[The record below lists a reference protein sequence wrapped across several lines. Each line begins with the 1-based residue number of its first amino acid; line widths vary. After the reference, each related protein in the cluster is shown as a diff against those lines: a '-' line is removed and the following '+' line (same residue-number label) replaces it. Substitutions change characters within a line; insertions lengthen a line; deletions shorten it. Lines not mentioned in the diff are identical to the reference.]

1 MQNTCARICKPA
13 TSGKPLKN
21 IPRKLQPWCAVF
33 DYAVS
38 VFRNRIGGGQGC
50 LLGELHAVSRPMIH
64 ARLTNCILTK
74 GKIPVIS
81 YLRYAAALMWFAAVP
96 TSAAYEDQF
105 LDASGV
111 KIRYID
117 SGKGE
122 TIVLLHGGTSNLES
136 WTSRGVVANLEKDF
150 RVIAFDA
157 RGHGK
162 SDKPR
167 EPAAYGR
174 QQALD
179 VVRIL
184 DALKIERAHIVGFSL
199 GGSTVAQL
207 LTLHPERFL
216 TAVQVASAG
225 RSPKEA
231 NNPRIEIEAAEIA
244 RDCISRSRVM
254 RQAPAG
260 MKSTEEEIQK
270 RIEECRANKLFDQH
284 STAASLRGYRD
295 QAVTTEQMAAV
306 KVPTLGI
313 VGTLDHTLKAMQ
325 ALKTVR
331 PDMKLVLLEGVSHT
345 GATGIQGRP
354 ELIAEIRSFIAE
366 QHTSAAKNR

>member
-1 MQNTCARICKPA
+1 MN
-13 TSGKPLKN
+13 PL
-21 IPRKLQPWCAVF
+21 
-33 DYAVS
+33 
-38 VFRNRIGGGQGC
+38 FRYTAF
-50 LLGELHAVSRPMIH
+50 LL
-64 ARLTNCILTK
+64 C
-74 GKIPVIS
+74 
-81 YLRYAAALMWFAAVP
+81 FA
-96 TSAAYEDQF
+96 SAPGLAHEDKY
-105 LDASGV
+105 LDANGV

-117 SGKGE
+117 TGTGPA
-122 TIVLLHGGTSNLES
+122 IVLLHGGTSNLES
-136 WTSRGVVANLEKDF
+136 WTTRGVVDNLAKDF

-167 EPAAYGR
+167 DPAAYGR

-184 DALKIERAHIVGFSL
+184 DALKIERAHIIGFSL

-207 LTLHPERFL
+207 LTLHPERFH

-231 NNPRIEIEAAEIA
+231 NNPRIEIEAAEIEKN
-244 RDCISRSRVM
+244 CISRSRLM

-260 MKSTEEEIQK
+260 MKPTEEDIAK
-270 RIEECRANKLFDQH
+270 RAEECRANRNFDQY
-284 STAASLRGYRD
+284 STAASLRGYKD
-295 QAVTTEQMAAV
+295 QAVTSEQMAAV

-325 ALKTVR
+325 ALKKIR

-345 GATGIQGRP
+345 GKTGIQGRP
-354 ELIAEIRSFIAE
+354 ELVTEIRRFIAE
-366 QHTSAAKNR
+366 QQ

>member
-1 MQNTCARICKPA
+1 MPA
-13 TSGKPLKN
+13 
-21 IPRKLQPWCAVF
+21 
-33 DYAVS
+33 
-38 VFRNRIGGGQGC
+38 
-50 LLGELHAVSRPMIH
+50 LL
-64 ARLTNCILTK
+64 RLFILTL
-74 GKIPVIS
+74 GVVAAS
-81 YLRYAAALMWFAAVP
+81 AAAAH
-96 TSAAYEDQF
+96 EDRY

-117 SGKGE
+117 TGGKGE
-122 TIVLLHGGTSNLES
+122 AIVLLHGGTSRLES
-136 WTSRGVVANLEKDF
+136 WITPGVVDQLAKDF

-162 SDKPR
+162 SDAPR

-184 DALKIERAHIVGFSL
+184 DALNIRRAHIVGFSL

-216 TAVQVASAG
+216 TAVQVAAAG
-225 RSPKEA
+225 RSPEEA
-231 NNPRIEIEAAEIA
+231 NDPRIETEAAEIA
-244 RDCISRSRVM
+244 RDCISRSRLI

-260 MKSTEEEIQK
+260 MKPTEEEIQK
-270 RIEECRANKLFDQH
+270 RIAACRADPTFDQLA
-284 STAASLRGYRD
+284 TAASLRGYRD
-295 QAVTTEQMAAV
+295 QAVTAEQMAAV

-325 ALKTVR
+325 QLKTLR
-331 PDMKLVLLEGVSHT
+331 PAMKLVLLEGISHT
-345 GATGIQGRP
+345 GKTGIQSSP
-354 ELIAEIRSFIAE
+354 ALVSEIRTFIAE
-366 QHTSAAKNR
+366 QRKAGGY

>member
-1 MQNTCARICKPA
+1 MNPI
-13 TSGKPLKN
+13 
-21 IPRKLQPWCAVF
+21 I
-33 DYAVS
+33 
-38 VFRNRIGGGQGC
+38 
-50 LLGELHAVSRPMIH
+50 
-64 ARLTNCILTK
+64 
-74 GKIPVIS
+74 
-81 YLRYAAALMWFAAVP
+81 RYASLLLCFAAAP
-96 TSAAYEDQF
+96 ALAHEDKY
-105 LDASGV
+105 LDANGV

-117 SGKGE
+117 TGKGPA
-122 TIVLLHGGTSNLES
+122 IVLLHGGTSNLES
-136 WTSRGVVANLEKDF
+136 WTTRGVVDNLAKDF

-167 EPAAYGR
+167 DPAAYGR

-184 DALKIERAHIVGFSL
+184 DALKIDRAHIVGFSL

-231 NNPRIEIEAAEIA
+231 NNPRIEVEAAEIEKN
-244 RDCISRSRVM
+244 CISRSRVM

-260 MKSTEEEIQK
+260 MKPTEEDIAK
-270 RIEECRANKLFDQH
+270 RIEECRANRNFDQY
-284 STAASLRGYRD
+284 STAASLRGYKD
-295 QAVTTEQMAAV
+295 QAVTPEQMAAV

-325 ALKTVR
+325 QLKKIR

-345 GATGIQGRP
+345 GKTGIQGRP
-354 ELIAEIRSFIAE
+354 ELVAEIRKFIAE
-366 QHTSAAKNR
+366 QR